1 MHICCLP
8 ANVHTRATVE
18 SLLLIPIDYLS
29 LIVILSV
36 FKNLFFFRAVSGLT
50 KGLIHVYR
58 FRIIPIF
65 FFPPFVLFQVCN
77 KVVSCSRPIKTK
89 PFSQLRLIN
98 FAINLIEN
106 APHTQM
112 LSELALKCIKG
123 ISQKPHR
130 RHCLRLKTNKNK
142 KKLCTSNPL
151 QSRQMKTLHKQQRNP
166 HIIAT
171 PEPEGFAI
179 RC

>member
-36 FKNLFFFRAVSGLT
+36 FKNLFFFQSSIWIDKRTHSCLP
-50 KGLIHVYR
+50 
-58 FRIIPIF
+58 FPNNSDF